1 MQRINRNVFGR
12 SGGKCDP
19 TNPGPEN
26 VSLHITATAR
36 GRQITITSTDTACG
50 QTFSRTYKVIAQDG
64 EVYDLPDDLHETTLE
79 MLDGIA
85 RRFMQFS
92 RHGFDR
98 EP

>member
-1 MQRINRNVFGR
+1 MRIDPNVRTSTRNQR
-12 SGGKCDP
+12 CDP

-26 VSLHITATAR
+26 VGMNITVRAV
-36 GRQITITSTDTACG
+36 GRRITITTMDTACG
-50 QTFSRTYKVIAQDG
+50 QSFSRNYTVTAQDG
-64 EVYDLPDDLHETTLE
+64 DVYDLPDDLNVNTLE

-85 RRFMQFS
+85 RRFMFFA